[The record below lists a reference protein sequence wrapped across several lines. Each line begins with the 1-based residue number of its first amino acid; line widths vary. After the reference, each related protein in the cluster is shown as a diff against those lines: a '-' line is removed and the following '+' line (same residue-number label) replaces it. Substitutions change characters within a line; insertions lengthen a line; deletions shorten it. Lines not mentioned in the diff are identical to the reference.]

1 MHSKIVPSS
10 LKNLSNMYSVE
21 LASLKGILQRFT
33 GSSAYTISPARVER
47 SVRLWRKQ
55 LPTVTPFYAVKCNPE
70 RQLLE
75 LLSNS
80 GVFFDCASKRE
91 LKEVHSITPASKI
104 IYANPCKSASDIVAA
119 TTIGSPLTVVDS
131 AEEVD
136 KLSGYA
142 SGALLRIAVD
152 DSQSDMPFSYKFGAP
167 RGAIAR
173 IAQYAASRRFPLH
186 GISFHVGSG
195 SRSATSFSTAILEAI
210 AFMSVLKAAG
220 HAPTILDM
228 GGGFIPDLADFE
240 KKAHHI
246 RNVIQAA
253 PYRMYAEPG
262 RFFASDAFDLYV
274 QVIGKKPAYSAQSVQ
289 TGWKYTIDE
298 SIYGQFTNILFDKA
312 APKWVRVV
320 SSPNESPRRFTP
332 GIIFG
337 RTCDSLDQIADATA
351 MEELFVGDWLW
362 FPNMGAYT
370 RATASEFNGFPAP
383 PIHTL
388 DGDDDIPGHIFPS
401 SPFLARGIKY
411 GPPKN

>member
-1 MHSKIVPSS
+1 
-10 LKNLSNMYSVE
+10 MYSVE
-21 LASLKGILQRFT
+21 LASLKSILQRFT
-33 GSSAYTISPARVER
+33 SSSAYTMSPARVER

-70 RQLLE
+70 RQFLE
-75 LLSNS
+75 LLSS
-80 GVFFDCASKRE
+80 SEVFFDCASKRE
-91 LKEVHSITPASKI
+91 LMDVCSITDASEI
-104 IYANPCKSASDIVAA
+104 IYANPCKSVADIVVA
-119 TTIGSPLTVVDS
+119 TTLGSPLTVVDS

-136 KLSGYA
+136 KLAGYGG
-142 SGALLRIAVD
+142 GALLRIAVD
-152 DSQSDMPFSYKFGAP
+152 DSQSDMPFSSKFGAP
-167 RGAIAR
+167 RGAIAK
-173 IAQYAASRRFPLH
+173 IAQYAASRRFPLR

-220 HAPTILDM
+220 HAPSILDM

-240 KKAHHI
+240 KKTHHI
-246 RNVIQAA
+246 RNVIQAS
-253 PYRMYAEPG
+253 PYKIYAEPG

-312 APKWVRVV
+312 SPKWVRVV
-320 SSPNESPRRFTP
+320 SSPNELPRRFTP
-332 GIIFG
+332 GTIFG
-337 RTCDSLDQIADATA
+337 RTCDSLDQIADAGA

-383 PIHTL
+383 PIHIL
-388 DGDDDIPGHIFPS
+388 EKEEDVPGLIFPN
-401 SPFLARGIKY
+401 SPFLAKGVKY